1 MSRPRTPDTRIS
13 PRVILY
19 WRRSAERR
27 RVSAGIRDSRLEW
40 IKREDTRYGGR
51 RCGRCNSKAWMRS
64 ARRLCPIRERRR
76 KPQNRNRTVMKSK
89 IIAKKASAKTARVQ
103 QARRIPMRRIRGKLA
118 GAVCPV
124 GDTRLLNRLGSAQG
138 RHRAA
143 ARGHSG
149 PRGALHGRA
158 AEDSR
163 VVTRL

>member
-40 IKREDTRYGGR
+40 IKREDTRDGGR

-76 KPQNRNRTVMKSK
+76 KPQNRNRTAMKSK
-89 IIAKKASAKTARVQ
+89 IIAKKASAKTARVEKVSH
-103 QARRIPMRRIRGKLA
+103 IPIRRIRGKLA

-124 GDTRLLNRLGSAQG
+124 NDTRLSFSRRRPANATST
-138 RHRAA
+138 AA
-143 ARGHSG
+143 
-149 PRGALHGRA
+149 
-158 AEDSR
+158 
-163 VVTRL
+163 